1 MQTFLI
7 NRSRGGSVE
16 LDLSRREVA
25 GENDCRT
32 SWVPPVC
39 IAPGEKSAINGDTA
53 MPGVVIAPALFDA
66 AITG

>member
-1 MQTFLI
+1 
-7 NRSRGGSVE
+7 VE

-32 SWVPPVC
+32 SWVPPIC
-39 IAPGEKSAINGDTA
+39 IALGEKSAINGDTA